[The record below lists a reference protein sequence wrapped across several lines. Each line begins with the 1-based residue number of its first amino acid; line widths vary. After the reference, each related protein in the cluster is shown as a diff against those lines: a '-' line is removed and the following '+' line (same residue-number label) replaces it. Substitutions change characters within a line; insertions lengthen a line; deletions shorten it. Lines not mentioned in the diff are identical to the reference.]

1 MKVFFSLLIIFPLLM
16 NIKSPIFD
24 WNWNWNW
31 NFNWELKWKEFL
43 ANFKSKIPD
52 FIKNL
57 QDKTKDFL
65 EKTEEYKNNI
75 IKELNSKVVEL
86 CENIR
91 QEKENIEEKMKSLI
105 EKTTE
110 ASKYLSYKVCDK
122 ANIDYEVCRNDKKKL
137 FTNLL
142 NAVKENFGQCSV
154 IVEQLSK
161 LSDDREQNLK
171 YFLFMVL
178 SLLENPDAI
187 EEGKS
192 QIIYDIIN
200 CLTDKFQ
207 DYWPSINSSIF
218 DTELRFNTKL
228 DIIKLLLNSYSNI
241 VNVIHF
247 EVFDGFIQESN
258 KTTGLISDERAKQIY
273 KAIFNISKKFNE
285 FGSLFHNISAD
296 LALDVVLNTGNLNT
310 EGDIDFK
317 WIKDD
322 NKGIRI
328 NLHANYLLREKNAN
342 SLQAIIFESPL
353 VDLRGKKETEGGISN
368 IFVGITLYDKEGNEI
383 FVKDIDLEKYR
394 PIIYFKKRLFSA
406 MKTCLFYNEEKDEM
420 DDEGITTAYE
430 ILDGEEYIKCIPAH
444 LTSFAIGSN
453 GTEIDTSDNEET
465 NIITNTDINT
475 YISDIATIEI
485 IDETTKVDTKDNND
499 NNSKNNNNN
508 NNNNNKPKNDIVTNN
523 NNGINNNIITSMIL
537 ILLPLL

>member
-105 EKTTE
+105 EKTIE

-142 NAVKENFGQCSV
+142 NSVKENFGQCSV

-200 CLTDKFQ
+200 CLKDKFQ

-420 DDEGITTAYE
+420 DDEGITTSYE
-430 ILDGEEYIKCIPAH
+430 FLDGEEYIKCIPAH

-465 NIITNTDINT
+465 NIITNTDIST

-485 IDETTKVDTKDNND
+485 IDETTNVDTKDNND

-508 NNNNNKPKNDIVTNN
+508 NNNNKPNFNISLNLKNNF
-523 NNGINNNIITSMIL
+523 
-537 ILLPLL
+537 

>member
-1 MKVFFSLLIIFPLLM
+1 
-16 NIKSPIFD
+16 
-24 WNWNWNW
+24 
-31 NFNWELKWKEFL
+31 
-43 ANFKSKIPD
+43 
-52 FIKNL
+52 
-57 QDKTKDFL
+57 
-65 EKTEEYKNNI
+65 
-75 IKELNSKVVEL
+75 
-86 CENIR
+86 
-91 QEKENIEEKMKSLI
+91 
-105 EKTTE
+105 
-110 ASKYLSYKVCDK
+110 
-122 ANIDYEVCRNDKKKL
+122 
-137 FTNLL
+137 
-142 NAVKENFGQCSV
+142 
-154 IVEQLSK
+154 
-161 LSDDREQNLK
+161 
-171 YFLFMVL
+171 MVL

-200 CLTDKFQ
+200 CLKDKFQ

-228 DIIKLLLNSYSNI
+228 DIIKLLLNSYSNL

-368 IFVGITLYDKEGNEI
+368 IFVGITLYD
-383 FVKDIDLEKYR
+383 
-394 PIIYFKKRLFSA
+394 
-406 MKTCLFYNEEKDEM
+406 
-420 DDEGITTAYE
+420 
-430 ILDGEEYIKCIPAH
+430 
-444 LTSFAIGSN
+444 
-453 GTEIDTSDNEET
+453 
-465 NIITNTDINT
+465 
-475 YISDIATIEI
+475 
-485 IDETTKVDTKDNND
+485 
-499 NNSKNNNNN
+499 
-508 NNNNNKPKNDIVTNN
+508 
-523 NNGINNNIITSMIL
+523 
-537 ILLPLL
+537 